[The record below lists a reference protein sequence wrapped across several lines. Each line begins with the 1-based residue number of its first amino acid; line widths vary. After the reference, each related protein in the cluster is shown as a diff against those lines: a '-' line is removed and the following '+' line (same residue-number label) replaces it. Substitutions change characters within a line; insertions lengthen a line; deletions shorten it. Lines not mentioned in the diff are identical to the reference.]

1 MTSDEI
7 QNILAKPLW
16 KNIDSARHELWLA
29 EIAYQ
34 LAVMNERHAEREAE
48 KRYVEGFENGE
59 KLAQRLGSP
68 VGADSDK
75 TLRGLQ
81 RIRDLASDL
90 VNLQPYGEVARGL
103 QRIADIADDLGSP
116 VGADSDKTVR
126 GDEMR
131 QLYDSYY
138 IAARDLQDA
147 RTLLKTVVEPG
158 ELDLLGIRAFLN
170 RTADER
176 TMRPESAG

>member
-48 KRYVEGFENGE
+48 KRYVQGFENGE

-75 TLRGLQ
+75 
-81 RIRDLASDL
+81 
-90 VNLQPYGEVARGL
+90 P
-103 QRIADIADDLGSP
+103 
-116 VGADSDKTVR
+116 VR
-126 GDEMR
+126 GDQSTVDSDRLDWIASNSGSFGYDRILGMFRIAGGRGPTLRCAIDDGMR
-131 QLYDSYY
+131 
-138 IAARDLQDA
+138 
-147 RTLLKTVVEPG
+147 K
-158 ELDLLGIRAFLN
+158 
-170 RTADER
+170 TADER
-176 TMRPESAG
+176 TTRPESAG